1 MSAFPN
7 NKCKT
12 TPFTG
17 YGGLA
22 VTKFASAHGVESLA
36 KDFVANYMMQAGPQ
50 FAHYTVGSRLPANT
64 VAAGRIKDPYLK
76 GFTAGATGKRMPNIP
91 QMASVWSD
99 SARAWVRSTKGSN
112 SIPARRSF
120 VAAQKAI
127 ALKIG

>member
-1 MSAFPN
+1 MR
-7 NKCKT
+7 KT

-50 FAHYTVGSRLPANT
+50 FAHYSVGSRLPANT
-64 VAAGRIKDPYLK
+64 AAADDQGPVPEGLR
-76 GFTAGATGKRMPNIP
+76 TAGAHRQPDAEHPADG
-91 QMASVWSD
+91 VG
-99 SARAWVRSTKGSN
+99 VERSRPGVGPLDQGLE